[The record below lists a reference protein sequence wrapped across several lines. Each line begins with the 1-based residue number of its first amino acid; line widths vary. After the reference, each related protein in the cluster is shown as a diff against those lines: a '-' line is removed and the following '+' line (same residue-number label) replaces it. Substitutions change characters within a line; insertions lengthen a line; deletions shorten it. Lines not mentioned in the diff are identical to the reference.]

1 MPLVVGQLTLNGT
14 DAQNAILAPMA
25 QTIETTLLLPDG
37 KTSRIQPANVYVRAR
52 AAMPWAI
59 KPGVSD
65 KYPKGVRARGFW
77 NGKDQLLADDLFPT
91 PDLCRK
97 TFAHETC
104 HQLDSQWMLN
114 SNRKTIQPL
123 FDPDAAGWPAEP
135 FAVYGSAAIFGFT
148 NPPYTTFYPGHV
160 VPTTEWA
167 ELKAA
172 ALRDDRPVPPGP
184 DPYLRIAQ
192 LEKLLE
198 NIATDNTQL
207 AADNLTVAKK
217 AKDGV

>member
-97 TFAHETC
+97 TFAH
-104 HQLDSQWMLN
+104 
-114 SNRKTIQPL
+114 
-123 FDPDAAGWPAEP
+123 
-135 FAVYGSAAIFGFT
+135 
-148 NPPYTTFYPGHV
+148 V